1 MKRGKMYNK
10 SNNWVYSCKYH
21 IVWCPKYRRKVLID
35 GVDTRLKELLL
46 SWQEE
51 LGYIVVEIEVMP
63 DHIHLLL
70 NCTQD
75 VNLPNTVKTLKGR
88 SARIL
93 RKEFPWLNS
102 RLPNLWTRSKFIATV
117 GSVSLDV
124 VKKYIE
130 EQKNV

>member
-1 MKRGKMYNK
+1 MKTKKEYNK
-10 SNNWVYSCKYH
+10 DNFWMYSCKYH
-21 IVWCPKYRRKVLID
+21 IVWCPKYRRGVLVG

-46 SWQEE
+46 SWQDE
-51 LGYIVVEIEVMP
+51 LGYIVVEMEVMP

-70 NCTQD
+70 DCTQD
-75 VNLPNTVKTLKGR
+75 VNLPNLVKTLKGR

-102 RLPNLWTRSKFIATV
+102 RLPNLWTRSKFVATV

-130 EQKNV
+130 EQKDV